1 MDTFFMQTR
10 LAILCHQSDTV
21 ATPNGNRL
29 KSEALKKRKTTMKT
43 LKSSQ
48 YTLCID
54 GSNVIL
60 VDNHS
65 RLPQSLS
72 NLIIS
77 THDILFYMATQAM
90 SNDEKADR
98 LKQLIIGTHDDN
110 LDRLNKITY
119 QDFKTA

>member
-1 MDTFFMQTR
+1 MQTR

-98 LKQLIIGTHDDN
+98 LKQLIVGTHDDN

>member
-21 ATPNGNRL
+21 ATPSGNRL

-48 YTLCID
+48 YALYID
-54 GSNVIL
+54 GANVTL

-77 THDILFYMATQAM
+77 THDILFYMATQAI

-119 QDFKTA
+119 QDFKIA

>member
-1 MDTFFMQTR
+1 MQTR

-29 KSEALKKRKTTMKT
+29 KSEALKKRKTTMRT

-54 GSNVIL
+54 GSNVTL

-119 QDFKTA
+119 QDFKIS

>member
-1 MDTFFMQTR
+1 MDTLFMQTR

-21 ATPNGNRL
+21 ATPNGNPL

-43 LKSSQ
+43 LKSCQ
-48 YTLCID
+48 YTIYIV
-54 GSNVIL
+54 GANVTL

-90 SNDEKADR
+90 NNDEKADR
-98 LKQLIIGTHDDN
+98 LKQLIIGTHYDN

>member
-1 MDTFFMQTR
+1 MQTR

-48 YTLCID
+48 YTIYID
-54 GSNVIL
+54 GSNVTL

-77 THDILFYMATQAM
+77 THDILFYMATQAI

-119 QDFKTA
+119 QDFKPA

>member
-10 LAILCHQSDTV
+10 LDILCHQSDTV

-48 YTLCID
+48 YTLYID
-54 GSNVIL
+54 GANVTL

-119 QDFKTA
+119 QDFKIA

>member
-1 MDTFFMQTR
+1 MQTR
-10 LAILCHQSDTV
+10 LAILCQQSDTV

-48 YTLCID
+48 YTLYID
-54 GSNVIL
+54 GANVTL

-90 SNDEKADR
+90 NNDEKADR
-98 LKQLIIGTHDDN
+98 LKQLIVGTHDDN